1 MKRLLTFLGLG
12 ILLTFL
18 TITLATLKDYSQP
31 VIPDGLTKKTI
42 NLLKPISEPTITIV
56 EEKQYIEPEKPKVVA
71 VPAYDGS
78 CGDNWYANWIY
89 MHESSCRLDAK
100 NSIGCVGIGQACP
113 GSKLTN
119 LCPDLNYACQNN
131 FFTVYV
137 NNRYG
142 GWEQAWNFWQSH
154 NWY

>member
-42 NLLKPISEPTITIV
+42 NLLKPISEPTV
-56 EEKQYIEPEKPKVVA
+56 AVLEEKQYIEPEKPKVVA

-100 NSIGCVGIGQACP
+100 NSIGCVGIGQDCNGALIRDCP
-113 GSKLTN
+113 N
-119 LCPDLNYACQNN
+119 LDYPCQNA
-131 FFTVYV
+131 FFTRYMQA
-137 NNRYG
+137 RYG
-142 GWEQAWNFWQSH
+142 SWQSAYEFWVSRH
-154 NWY
+154 WW